1 MSIIQL
7 DTEVAALKRFNRL
20 TLKEDGVVLLFWQT
34 NFPSIDLF
42 TVYRS
47 NLTRQEI
54 SKLPRI
60 QLF

>member
-1 MSIIQL
+1 MSIIQR
-7 DTEVAALKRFNRL
+7 DKEVADLMRFNRL
-20 TLKEDGVVLLFWQT
+20 TLKEDGVAILFRQT
-34 NFPSIDLF
+34 SFPSIDLY
-42 TVYRS
+42 TVNRS

>member
-20 TLKEDGVVLLFWQT
+20 TLKEDGVVLLFRQT

>member
-7 DTEVAALKRFNRL
+7 DTEVAAVKRFNRL
-20 TLKEDGVVLLFWQT
+20 TLKEDGVVLLFRQT
-34 NFPSIDLF
+34 NFPSIDLS